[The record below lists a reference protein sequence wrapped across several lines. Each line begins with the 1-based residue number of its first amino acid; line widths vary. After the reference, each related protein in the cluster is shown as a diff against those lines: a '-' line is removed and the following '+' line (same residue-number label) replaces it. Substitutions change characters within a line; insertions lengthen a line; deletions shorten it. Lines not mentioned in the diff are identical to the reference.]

1 MDTLTV
7 TTSESSNARMST
19 WQDSLGMVA
28 SIGCAIHCA
37 AMPFVI
43 AYLPALGLSF
53 LADEAFHQWMALVC
67 FLIAIGAFI
76 PGIRRHGNWLPISI
90 GAFGL
95 AFITFAAFGLAGECC
110 PSCEAAQLAPTH
122 PTDAHA
128 TGVGTECEHWEE
140 CETHAHEESVESNIG
155 VPSESSSEKDLLA
168 ILAPWMTPFG
178 GLVLVSA
185 HLLNRRFGCSCSCC

>member
-67 FLIAIGAFI
+67 FLIAIGAFDGAFNEANRGKALI
-76 PGIRRHGNWLPISI
+76 VHPCGSLFYHCFNDFARGFDDAAFADVI
-90 GAFGL
+90 GA
-95 AFITFAAFGLAGECC
+95 
-110 PSCEAAQLAPTH
+110 
-122 PTDAHA
+122 
-128 TGVGTECEHWEE
+128 
-140 CETHAHEESVESNIG
+140 
-155 VPSESSSEKDLLA
+155 
-168 ILAPWMTPFG
+168 
-178 GLVLVSA
+178 
-185 HLLNRRFGCSCSCC
+185 